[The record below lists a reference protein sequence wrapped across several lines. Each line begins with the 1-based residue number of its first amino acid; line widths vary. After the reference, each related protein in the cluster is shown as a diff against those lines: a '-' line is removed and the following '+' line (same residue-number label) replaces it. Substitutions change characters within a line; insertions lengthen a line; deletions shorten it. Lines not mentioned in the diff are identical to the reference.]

1 MINIEEISLSPV
13 PRLAMMNDLAGFG
26 RCSTVISLPVI
37 SALQV
42 QVCPIPTSILSNHL
56 GFPTCYFDD
65 YTSHIREY
73 LMGWEK
79 LGISFD
85 GFYCGFL
92 GSVEQFDMVEELLLS
107 PLLSPKGNDK
117 TSLFLLDP
125 VMGDHGKPYSTITP
139 EHCRRMKALAEK
151 ADILTPNIT
160 EACLLTD
167 TEYRE
172 SGWTDYELEGICRT
186 LAYKHKASTDQENT
200 REKCIVITG
209 LQHQTSLLNYIWVNG
224 RRSTCITPVTGNSR
238 PGTGDLFA
246 SILVADALNRVPF
259 TESVRKAADFV
270 SLCIQGAQQSGLPI
284 QEGVPFERYLSV
296 LMDL

>member
-1 MINIEEISLSPV
+1 M
-13 PRLAMMNDLAGFG
+13 
-26 RCSTVISLPVI
+26 I

-42 QVCPIPTSILSNHL
+42 QVCPVPTSILSNHL

-65 YTSHIREY
+65 YTAHIRDY
-73 LMGWEK
+73 LQGWEK

-92 GSVEQFDMVEELLLS
+92 GSVAQFDIVEELLLS
-107 PLLSPKGNDK
+107 PLLSPKGCGK
-117 TSLFLLDP
+117 TALFLLDP
-125 VMGDHGKPYSTITP
+125 VMGDHGRPYSTITE
-139 EHCRRMKALAEK
+139 EHCKRMKVLAEK

-167 TEYRE
+167 TGYKE
-172 SGWTDYELEGICRT
+172 SGWTDYELEEICRS
-186 LAYKHKASTDQENT
+186 LAYVPQTPADQYD
-200 REKCIVITG
+200 RSKCIVITG
-209 LQHQTSLLNYIWVNG
+209 LRYQTSFLNYIWVNG
-224 RRSTCITPVTGNSR
+224 RRSTYLTPVTGDSR

-246 SILVADALNRVPF
+246 SILAADALNGIPF

-270 SLCIQGAQQSGLPI
+270 SLCIRGAQQSGLPI

-296 LMDL
+296 LTDPHLSFR